1 MAKKQKTKT
10 ESKQGTESGTV
21 EKSKVKMTRQEIVRE
36 KILEAQGQIE
46 GGYLEMAQLLT
57 EAYHGDFHETWGFET
72 FEAYCDKEL
81 DIKYRKARYFIDI
94 WDKVKSLDLPK
105 DQVAAL
111 GWCLTADAEVTCNPG
126 RKFIVDVKVGDKV
139 LAPDGTFQ
147 HVVETAKMA
156 CNRLVEIT
164 GDYFGTLSASENHR
178 FDVARFKSKRSTEY
192 EVLPIRA
199 DELVEGDY
207 LLYPRV
213 DASKIDIEPFGT
225 FSKEWFYLAGMFVA
239 EGNVY
244 GGQVRIRLGKDA
256 EAELDYLFGIA
267 ERCYP
272 EMNVRKQVFK
282 DDSSFGLS
290 IGKPMGSNRGDSV
303 ANKFLDWFGDR
314 HDSKTFPEAFF
325 GLDHGRLSNFLLGL
339 HVGDGS
345 QSRKTIRVMSTTSKV
360 LADRIGLLMSRFDV
374 IPTVSR
380 SEQNLPNK
388 IIYHICVSP
397 IVAEQVMGI
406 PFPKGNRS
414 FSFFKV
420 LPEGLGACV
429 RKLVSKAEA
438 TTVYHLQTTSGKY
451 CCPVMCY
458 NTKMKEISA
467 VITEKNAKEWMK
479 KAEKMSSRELAEA
492 AKIVRKKDT
501 KDSDV
506 PSITTLTLRM
516 TEAEANVILEAIE
529 EAKSLCDSTNA
540 VIALEM
546 ICQDWLTAKGVTPE
560 RTSLKDYIAYIEKL
574 YGVKVS
580 VKQETSKKK
589 SDQQQ
594 EAADILDE
602 TNENGSSEL
611 EEDDDTPELPDL
623 DDVEEE
629 EADDGEDVVDIDDIL
644 GIAD

>member
-10 ESKQGTESGTV
+10 ENKQNTESGTV

-111 GWCLTADAEVTCNPG
+111 GW
-126 RKFIVDVKVGDKV
+126 
-139 LAPDGTFQ
+139 
-147 HVVETAKMA
+147 
-156 CNRLVEIT
+156 
-164 GDYFGTLSASENHR
+164 
-178 FDVARFKSKRSTEY
+178 
-192 EVLPIRA
+192 
-199 DELVEGDY
+199 
-207 LLYPRV
+207 
-213 DASKIDIEPFGT
+213 
-225 FSKEWFYLAGMFVA
+225 
-239 EGNVY
+239 
-244 GGQVRIRLGKDA
+244 
-256 EAELDYLFGIA
+256 
-267 ERCYP
+267 
-272 EMNVRKQVFK
+272 
-282 DDSSFGLS
+282 
-290 IGKPMGSNRGDSV
+290 
-303 ANKFLDWFGDR
+303 
-314 HDSKTFPEAFF
+314 
-325 GLDHGRLSNFLLGL
+325 
-339 HVGDGS
+339 
-345 QSRKTIRVMSTTSKV
+345 
-360 LADRIGLLMSRFDV
+360 
-374 IPTVSR
+374 
-380 SEQNLPNK
+380 
-388 IIYHICVSP
+388 
-397 IVAEQVMGI
+397 
-406 PFPKGNRS
+406 
-414 FSFFKV
+414 
-420 LPEGLGACV
+420 
-429 RKLVSKAEA
+429 
-438 TTVYHLQTTSGKY
+438 
-451 CCPVMCY
+451 
-458 NTKMKEISA
+458 TKMKEISA
-467 VITEKNAKEWMK
+467 VITEKNAKEWMR

-589 SDQQQ
+589 TEQQQ
-594 EAADILDE
+594 ETEDILDE